1 MKCGTPLKGKE
12 FSSKM
17 QEQQSLRKQFFRFS
31 TATVASLLVFSL
43 YSIVD
48 GLFVARGVGEY
59 AMSAV
64 NLSVPFI
71 NLLFSIAVIFA
82 VGTSTIIAYLLG
94 QKNAQSANKL
104 FSQNLVTLAVIG
116 ITISILVLVFT
127 KPFALLL
134 GADELTLEYTIH
146 YLQGLAPFAVC
157 FMISYNLEVL
167 VKTDGRPRLA
177 LITVCVGCVTNCV
190 LDYLAIFHWDM
201 GIWGAAAAT
210 GVSQLLT
217 CVIYMTHFFGKYT
230 TFHPVRFRMDWKIY
244 RRLLP
249 IGISD
254 GLTELCNG
262 LMIFLFNHTILR
274 CIGTDGLVAY
284 TIIAYAN
291 TLVINITMGISQGS
305 QPLISFQNGRGDSAA
320 IGKLLGYG
328 LRTMC
333 GVAAVCFTALFLA
346 APALIGMFLPE
357 AEPQMLAFS
366 TDAFRRYSLC
376 YLPVGFNIYIA
387 GFLTAMERP
396 VPAVAIS
403 TGRGLIL
410 QGSILLLLAAVFGGS
425 SIWFAPLI
433 SELLCLGLSI
443 FFLLRLRR
451 THQAFSQ

>member
-1 MKCGTPLKGKE
+1 
-12 FSSKM
+12 M
-17 QEQQSLRKQFFRFS
+17 QKKQSLLKQFFHFS
-31 TATVASLLVFSL
+31 AATVASLMVFSL

-59 AMSAV
+59 AMTAV
-64 NLSVPFI
+64 NLSVPFV

-116 ITISILVLVFT
+116 VTISVLVLAFT
-127 KPFALLL
+127 EPLARLL
-134 GADELTLEYTIH
+134 GAEEVTLEYTIH

-177 LITVCVGCVTNCV
+177 LVTVCVGCVANCV
-190 LDYLAIFHWDM
+190 LDYLAIFHWGL

-217 CVIYMTHFFGKYT
+217 CLIYLTHFLGKHT

-291 TLVINITMGISQGS
+291 TLVINITMGVSQGS
-305 QPLISFQNGRGDSAA
+305 QPLISFQNGRGDGTA
-320 IGKLLGYG
+320 IGKLLRYG

-333 GVAAVCFTALFLA
+333 GIAAVCFTVLFLA
-346 APALIGMFLPE
+346 APKLVAVYLPE
-357 AEPQMLAFS
+357 AGAEMLTFA

-396 VPAVAIS
+396 LPAVSIS
-403 TGRGLIL
+403 TGRGLLL
-410 QGSILLLLAAVFGGS
+410 QGSILLLLAAVLGGG
-425 SIWFAPLI
+425 SIWFAPVI
-433 SELLCLGLSI
+433 SEVLCLGLSV

-451 THQAFSQ
+451 THPVFAKGKPA

>member
-1 MKCGTPLKGKE
+1 
-12 FSSKM
+12 M
-17 QEQQSLRKQFFRFS
+17 QKKQSLLKQFFHFS
-31 TATVASLLVFSL
+31 AATVASLMVFSL

-59 AMSAV
+59 AMTAV
-64 NLSVPFI
+64 NLSVPFV

-116 ITISILVLVFT
+116 VTISVLVLAFT
-127 KPFALLL
+127 EPLARLL
-134 GADELTLEYTIH
+134 GAEEVTLEYTIH

-177 LITVCVGCVTNCV
+177 LVTVCVGCVTNCV
-190 LDYLAIFHWDM
+190 LDYLAIFHWGL

-217 CVIYMTHFFGKYT
+217 CIIYLTHFLGKRT

-291 TLVINITMGISQGS
+291 TLVINITMGVSQGS
-305 QPLISFQNGRGDSAA
+305 QPLISFQNGRGDGAA
-320 IGKLLGYG
+320 IGKLLRYG

-333 GVAAVCFTALFLA
+333 GIAAVCFTVLFLA
-346 APALIGMFLPE
+346 APKLVAVYLPE
-357 AEPQMLAFS
+357 AGTEMLTFA

-396 VPAVAIS
+396 LPAVSIS

-410 QGSILLLLAAVFGGS
+410 QGSILLLLAAVLGGS
-425 SIWFAPLI
+425 SIWFAPVI
-433 SELLCLGLSI
+433 SEVLCLGLSV

-451 THQAFSQ
+451 THPVFAKGKPA

>member
-1 MKCGTPLKGKE
+1 
-12 FSSKM
+12 M
-17 QEQQSLRKQFFRFS
+17 QKKQSLLKQFFHFS
-31 TATVASLLVFSL
+31 AATVASLMVFSL

-59 AMSAV
+59 AMTAV
-64 NLSVPFI
+64 NLSVPFV

-116 ITISILVLVFT
+116 VTISVLVLAFT
-127 KPFALLL
+127 EPLARLL
-134 GADELTLEYTIH
+134 GAEEVTLEYTIH
-146 YLQGLAPFAVC
+146 YLQGLAPFVVC

-177 LITVCVGCVTNCV
+177 LVTVCVGCVTNCV
-190 LDYLAIFHWDM
+190 LDYLAIFHWGL

-217 CVIYMTHFFGKYT
+217 CIIYLTHFLGKRT

-291 TLVINITMGISQGS
+291 TLVINITMGVSQGS
-305 QPLISFQNGRGDSAA
+305 QPLISFQNGRGDGAA
-320 IGKLLGYG
+320 IGKLLRYG

-333 GVAAVCFTALFLA
+333 GIAAVCFTVLFLA
-346 APALIGMFLPE
+346 APKLVAVYLPE
-357 AEPQMLAFS
+357 AGAEMLTFA

-396 VPAVAIS
+396 LPAVSIS
-403 TGRGLIL
+403 TGRGLIF
-410 QGSILLLLAAVFGGS
+410 QGSILLLLAAVLGGG
-425 SIWFAPLI
+425 SIWFAPVI
-433 SELLCLGLSI
+433 SELLCLGLSV
-443 FFLLRLRR
+443 FSLLRLRR
-451 THQAFSQ
+451 THPVFAKGKPA

>member
-1 MKCGTPLKGKE
+1 
-12 FSSKM
+12 M
-17 QEQQSLRKQFFRFS
+17 QKKQSLLKQFFHFS
-31 TATVASLLVFSL
+31 AATVASLMVFSL

-59 AMSAV
+59 AMTAV
-64 NLSVPFI
+64 NLSVPFV

-104 FSQNLVTLAVIG
+104 FSQNLVTLVVIG
-116 ITISILVLVFT
+116 VTISVLVLAFT
-127 KPFALLL
+127 EPLARLL
-134 GADELTLEYTIH
+134 GAEEVTLEYTIH

-177 LITVCVGCVTNCV
+177 LVTVCVGCVTNCV
-190 LDYLAIFHWDM
+190 LDYLAIFHWGL

-210 GVSQLLT
+210 GASQLLT
-217 CVIYMTHFFGKYT
+217 CIIYLTHFLGKHT

-291 TLVINITMGISQGS
+291 TLVINITMGVSQGS
-305 QPLISFQNGRGDSAA
+305 QPLISFQNGRGDGTA
-320 IGKLLGYG
+320 IGNLLRYG

-333 GVAAVCFTALFLA
+333 GIAAVCFTVLFLA
-346 APALIGMFLPE
+346 APKLVAVYLPE
-357 AEPQMLAFS
+357 AGAEMLTFA

-396 VPAVAIS
+396 LPAVSIS

-410 QGSILLLLAAVFGGS
+410 QGSILLLLAAVLGGS
-425 SIWFAPLI
+425 SIWFAPVI
-433 SELLCLGLSI
+433 SEVLCLGLSV
-443 FFLLRLRR
+443 FFLLQLRR
-451 THQAFSQ
+451 THPVFAKGKPA

>member
-1 MKCGTPLKGKE
+1 
-12 FSSKM
+12 M
-17 QEQQSLRKQFFRFS
+17 QKKQSLLKQFFHFS
-31 TATVASLLVFSL
+31 AATVASLMVFSL

-59 AMSAV
+59 AMTAV
-64 NLSVPFI
+64 NLSVPFV

-104 FSQNLVTLAVIG
+104 FSQNLATLVVIG
-116 ITISILVLVFT
+116 VTISVLVLAFT
-127 KPFALLL
+127 EPLARLL
-134 GADELTLEYTIH
+134 GAEEVTLEYTIH

-177 LITVCVGCVTNCV
+177 LVTVCVGCVTNCV
-190 LDYLAIFHWDM
+190 LDYLAIFHWGL

-210 GVSQLLT
+210 GLSQLLT
-217 CVIYMTHFFGKYT
+217 CIIYLTHFLGKHT

-291 TLVINITMGISQGS
+291 TLVINITMGVSQGS
-305 QPLISFQNGRGDSAA
+305 QPLISFQNGRGDGTA
-320 IGKLLGYG
+320 IGNLLRYG

-333 GVAAVCFTALFLA
+333 GIAAVCFTVLFLA
-346 APALIGMFLPE
+346 APKLVAVYLPE
-357 AEPQMLAFS
+357 AGAEMLTFA

-396 VPAVAIS
+396 LPAVSIS

-410 QGSILLLLAAVFGGS
+410 QGSILLLLAAVLGGG
-425 SIWFAPLI
+425 SIWFAPVI
-433 SELLCLGLSI
+433 SEVLCLGLSV

-451 THQAFSQ
+451 THPVFAKDKPA

>member
-1 MKCGTPLKGKE
+1 
-12 FSSKM
+12 M

-31 TATVASLLVFSL
+31 TATVASLMVFSL

-157 FMISYNLEVL
+157 FMISYNSEVL

>member
-1 MKCGTPLKGKE
+1 
-12 FSSKM
+12 M
-17 QEQQSLRKQFFRFS
+17 QKKQSLLKQFFHFS
-31 TATVASLLVFSL
+31 AATVASLMVFSL

-59 AMSAV
+59 AMTAV
-64 NLSVPFI
+64 NLSVPFV

-104 FSQNLVTLAVIG
+104 FSQNLVTLVVIG
-116 ITISILVLVFT
+116 VTISVLVLAFT
-127 KPFALLL
+127 EPLARLL
-134 GADELTLEYTIH
+134 GAEEVTLEYTIH

-177 LITVCVGCVTNCV
+177 LVTVCVGCVTNCV
-190 LDYLAIFHWDM
+190 LDYLAIFHWGL

-217 CVIYMTHFFGKYT
+217 CLIYLTHFLGKHT

-291 TLVINITMGISQGS
+291 TLVINITMGVSQGS
-305 QPLISFQNGRGDSAA
+305 QPLISFQNGRGDGTA
-320 IGKLLGYG
+320 IGRLLRYG

-333 GVAAVCFTALFLA
+333 GIAAVCFTVLFLA
-346 APALIGMFLPE
+346 APKLVAVYLPE
-357 AEPQMLAFS
+357 AGAEMLTFA

-396 VPAVAIS
+396 LPAVSIS

-410 QGSILLLLAAVFGGS
+410 QGSILLLLAAVLGGS
-425 SIWFAPLI
+425 SIWFAPVI
-433 SELLCLGLSI
+433 SEVLCLGLSV

-451 THQAFSQ
+451 THPVFAKGKPA

>member
-1 MKCGTPLKGKE
+1 
-12 FSSKM
+12 M
-17 QEQQSLRKQFFRFS
+17 QKKQSLLKQFFHFS
-31 TATVASLLVFSL
+31 AATVASLMVFSL

-59 AMSAV
+59 AMTAV
-64 NLSVPFI
+64 NLSVPFV

-104 FSQNLVTLAVIG
+104 FSQNLVTLVVIG
-116 ITISILVLVFT
+116 VTISVLVLAFT
-127 KPFALLL
+127 EPLARLL
-134 GADELTLEYTIH
+134 GAEEVTLEYTMH

-177 LITVCVGCVTNCV
+177 LVTVCVGCVTNCV
-190 LDYLAIFHWDM
+190 LDYLAIFHWGL

-210 GVSQLLT
+210 GLSQLLT
-217 CVIYMTHFFGKYT
+217 CIIYLTHFLGKHT

-262 LMIFLFNHTILR
+262 LMIFLFNHTIIR

-291 TLVINITMGISQGS
+291 TLVINITMGVSQGS
-305 QPLISFQNGRGDSAA
+305 QPLISFQNGRGDGTA
-320 IGKLLGYG
+320 IGNLLRYG

-333 GVAAVCFTALFLA
+333 GIAAVCFTVLFLA
-346 APALIGMFLPE
+346 APKLVAVYLPE
-357 AEPQMLAFS
+357 AGAEMLTFA

-396 VPAVAIS
+396 LPAVSIS

-410 QGSILLLLAAVFGGS
+410 QGSILLLLAAVLGGS
-425 SIWFAPLI
+425 SIWFAPVI
-433 SELLCLGLSI
+433 SEVLCLGLSV

-451 THQAFSQ
+451 THPVFAKGKPA

>member
-1 MKCGTPLKGKE
+1 
-12 FSSKM
+12 M
-17 QEQQSLRKQFFRFS
+17 QKKQSLLKQFFHFS
-31 TATVASLLVFSL
+31 AATVASLMVFSL

-59 AMSAV
+59 AMTAV
-64 NLSVPFI
+64 NLSVPFV

-104 FSQNLVTLAVIG
+104 FSQNLVTLVVIG
-116 ITISILVLVFT
+116 VTISVLVLAFT
-127 KPFALLL
+127 EPLARLL
-134 GADELTLEYTIH
+134 GAEEVTLEYTIH

-177 LITVCVGCVTNCV
+177 LVTVCVGCATNCV
-190 LDYLAIFHWDM
+190 LDYLAIFHWGL

-217 CVIYMTHFFGKYT
+217 CIIYLTHFLGKHT

-291 TLVINITMGISQGS
+291 TLVINITMGVSQGS
-305 QPLISFQNGRGDSAA
+305 QPLISFQNGRGDGTA
-320 IGKLLGYG
+320 IGNLLRYG

-333 GVAAVCFTALFLA
+333 GIAAVCFTVLFLA
-346 APALIGMFLPE
+346 APKLVAVYLPE
-357 AEPQMLAFS
+357 AGAEMLTFA

-396 VPAVAIS
+396 LPAVSIS

-410 QGSILLLLAAVFGGS
+410 QGSILLLLAAVLGGS
-425 SIWFAPLI
+425 SIWFAPVI
-433 SELLCLGLSI
+433 SEVLCLGLSV

-451 THQAFSQ
+451 THPVFAKGKPA

>member
-1 MKCGTPLKGKE
+1 
-12 FSSKM
+12 M
-17 QEQQSLRKQFFRFS
+17 QKKQSLLQQFFHFS
-31 TATVASLLVFSL
+31 AATVASLMVFSL

-59 AMSAV
+59 AMTAV
-64 NLSVPFI
+64 NLSVPFV

-116 ITISILVLVFT
+116 VTISVLVLAFT
-127 KPFALLL
+127 EPLARLL
-134 GADELTLEYTIH
+134 GAEEVTLEYTIH

-177 LITVCVGCVTNCV
+177 LVTVCVGCVTNCV
-190 LDYLAIFHWDM
+190 LDYLAIFHWGL

-210 GVSQLLT
+210 GLSQLLT
-217 CVIYMTHFFGKYT
+217 CIIYLTHFLGKHT

-291 TLVINITMGISQGS
+291 TLVINITMGVSQGS
-305 QPLISFQNGRGDSAA
+305 QPLISFQNGRGDGTA
-320 IGKLLGYG
+320 IGNLLRYG

-333 GVAAVCFTALFLA
+333 GIAAVCFTVLFLA
-346 APALIGMFLPE
+346 APKLVAVYLPE
-357 AEPQMLAFS
+357 AGAEMLTFA

-396 VPAVAIS
+396 LPAVSIS
-403 TGRGLIL
+403 TGRGLLL
-410 QGSILLLLAAVFGGS
+410 QGSILLLLAAVLGGG
-425 SIWFAPLI
+425 SIWFAPVI
-433 SELLCLGLSI
+433 SEVLCLGLSV

-451 THQAFSQ
+451 THPVFAKGKPA

>member
-1 MKCGTPLKGKE
+1 
-12 FSSKM
+12 M

-31 TATVASLLVFSL
+31 TATVASLMVFSL

-328 LRTMC
+328 LRTIC

-433 SELLCLGLSI
+433 SELLCLGLSV

>member
-1 MKCGTPLKGKE
+1 
-12 FSSKM
+12 M
-17 QEQQSLRKQFFRFS
+17 QKKQSLLKQFFHFS
-31 TATVASLLVFSL
+31 AATVASLMVFSL

-59 AMSAV
+59 AMTAV
-64 NLSVPFI
+64 NLSVPFV

-104 FSQNLVTLAVIG
+104 FSQNLVTLVVIG
-116 ITISILVLVFT
+116 VTISVLVLAFT
-127 KPFALLL
+127 EPLARLL
-134 GADELTLEYTIH
+134 GAEEVTLEYTIH

-177 LITVCVGCVTNCV
+177 LVTVCVGCVTNCV
-190 LDYLAIFHWDM
+190 LDYLAIFHWGL

-210 GVSQLLT
+210 GLSQLLT
-217 CVIYMTHFFGKYT
+217 CIIYLTHFLGKHT

-291 TLVINITMGISQGS
+291 TLVINITMGVSQGS
-305 QPLISFQNGRGDSAA
+305 QPLISFQNGRGDGTA
-320 IGKLLGYG
+320 IGNLLRYG

-333 GVAAVCFTALFLA
+333 GIAAVCFTVLFLA
-346 APALIGMFLPE
+346 APKLVAVYLPE
-357 AEPQMLAFS
+357 AGAEMLTFA

-387 GFLTAMERP
+387 GFLTAMELLF
-396 VPAVAIS
+396 PAVSIS

-410 QGSILLLLAAVFGGS
+410 QGSILLLLAAVLGGG
-425 SIWFAPLI
+425 SIWFAPVI
-433 SELLCLGLSI
+433 SEVLCLGLSV

-451 THQAFSQ
+451 THPVFAKGKPA

>member
-1 MKCGTPLKGKE
+1 
-12 FSSKM
+12 M
-17 QEQQSLRKQFFRFS
+17 QKKQSLLKQFFHFS
-31 TATVASLLVFSL
+31 AATVASLMVFSL

-59 AMSAV
+59 AMTAV
-64 NLSVPFI
+64 NLSVPFV

-104 FSQNLVTLAVIG
+104 FSQNLVTLVVIG
-116 ITISILVLVFT
+116 VTISVLVLAFT
-127 KPFALLL
+127 EPLARLL
-134 GADELTLEYTIH
+134 GAEEVTLEYTIH

-177 LITVCVGCVTNCV
+177 LVTVCVGCVTNCV
-190 LDYLAIFHWDM
+190 LDYLAIFHWGL

-217 CVIYMTHFFGKYT
+217 CLIYLTHFLGKHT

-291 TLVINITMGISQGS
+291 TLVINITMGVSQGS
-305 QPLISFQNGRGDSAA
+305 QPLISFQNGRGDGAA
-320 IGKLLGYG
+320 IGNLLRYG

-333 GVAAVCFTALFLA
+333 GIAAVCFTVLFLA
-346 APALIGMFLPE
+346 APKLVAVYLPE
-357 AEPQMLAFS
+357 AGAEMLTFA

-387 GFLTAMERP
+387 GFLTAMEWP
-396 VPAVAIS
+396 LPAVSIS

-410 QGSILLLLAAVFGGS
+410 QGSILLLLAAVLGGS
-425 SIWFAPLI
+425 SIWFAPVI
-433 SELLCLGLSI
+433 SEVLCLGLSV

-451 THQAFSQ
+451 THPVFAKGKPA

>member
-1 MKCGTPLKGKE
+1 
-12 FSSKM
+12 M
-17 QEQQSLRKQFFRFS
+17 QKKQSLLKQFFHFS
-31 TATVASLLVFSL
+31 AATVASLMVFSL

-59 AMSAV
+59 AMTAV
-64 NLSVPFI
+64 NLSVPFV

-104 FSQNLVTLAVIG
+104 FSQNLATLVVIG
-116 ITISILVLVFT
+116 VTISVLVLAFT
-127 KPFALLL
+127 EPLARLL
-134 GADELTLEYTIH
+134 GAEEVTLEYTIH

-177 LITVCVGCVTNCV
+177 LVTVCVGCVTNCV
-190 LDYLAIFHWDM
+190 LDYLAIFHWGL

-210 GVSQLLT
+210 GLSQLLT
-217 CVIYMTHFFGKYT
+217 CIIYLTHFLGKHT

-291 TLVINITMGISQGS
+291 TLVINITMGVSQGS
-305 QPLISFQNGRGDSAA
+305 QPLISFQNGRGDGTA
-320 IGKLLGYG
+320 IGNLLRYG

-333 GVAAVCFTALFLA
+333 GIAAVCFTVLFLA
-346 APALIGMFLPE
+346 APKLVAVYLPE
-357 AEPQMLAFS
+357 AGAEMLTFA

-396 VPAVAIS
+396 LPAVSIS

-410 QGSILLLLAAVFGGS
+410 QGSILLLLAAVLGGS
-425 SIWFAPLI
+425 SIWFAPVI
-433 SELLCLGLSI
+433 SEVLCLGLSV
-443 FFLLRLRR
+443 FFLLRLRQ
-451 THQAFSQ
+451 THPVFAKGKPA

>member
-1 MKCGTPLKGKE
+1 
-12 FSSKM
+12 M
-17 QEQQSLRKQFFRFS
+17 QKKQSLLKQFFHFS
-31 TATVASLLVFSL
+31 AATVASLMVFSL

-59 AMSAV
+59 AMTAV
-64 NLSVPFI
+64 NLSVPFV

-104 FSQNLVTLAVIG
+104 FSQNLVTLVVIG
-116 ITISILVLVFT
+116 VTISVLVLAFT
-127 KPFALLL
+127 EPLARLL
-134 GADELTLEYTIH
+134 GAEEVTLEYTIH

-177 LITVCVGCVTNCV
+177 LVTVCVGCVTNCV
-190 LDYLAIFHWDM
+190 LDYLAIFHWGL

-217 CVIYMTHFFGKYT
+217 CIIYLTHFLGKHT

-291 TLVINITMGISQGS
+291 TLVINITMGVSQGS
-305 QPLISFQNGRGDSAA
+305 QPLISFQNGRGDGTA
-320 IGKLLGYG
+320 IGNLLRYG

-333 GVAAVCFTALFLA
+333 GIAAVCFTVLFLA
-346 APALIGMFLPE
+346 APKLVAVYLPE
-357 AEPQMLAFS
+357 AGTEMLTFA

-396 VPAVAIS
+396 LPAVSIS

-410 QGSILLLLAAVFGGS
+410 QGSILLLLAAVLGGS
-425 SIWFAPLI
+425 SIWFAPVI
-433 SELLCLGLSI
+433 SEVLCLGLSV

-451 THQAFSQ
+451 THPVFAKGKPA

>member
-1 MKCGTPLKGKE
+1 
-12 FSSKM
+12 M
-17 QEQQSLRKQFFRFS
+17 QKKQSLLKQFFHFS
-31 TATVASLLVFSL
+31 AATVASLMVFSL

-59 AMSAV
+59 AMTAV
-64 NLSVPFI
+64 NLSVPFV

-104 FSQNLVTLAVIG
+104 FSQNLATLVVIG
-116 ITISILVLVFT
+116 VTISVLVLAFT
-127 KPFALLL
+127 EPLARLL
-134 GADELTLEYTIH
+134 GAEEVTLEYTIH

-177 LITVCVGCVTNCV
+177 LVTVCVGCVTNCV
-190 LDYLAIFHWDM
+190 LDYLAIFHWGL

-210 GVSQLLT
+210 GLSQLLT
-217 CVIYMTHFFGKYT
+217 CLIYLTHFLGKHT

-291 TLVINITMGISQGS
+291 TLVINITMGVSQGS
-305 QPLISFQNGRGDSAA
+305 QPLISFQNGRGDGAA
-320 IGKLLGYG
+320 IGKLLRYG

-333 GVAAVCFTALFLA
+333 GIAAVCFTVLFLA
-346 APALIGMFLPE
+346 APKLVAVYLPE
-357 AEPQMLAFS
+357 AGAEMLTFA

-396 VPAVAIS
+396 LPAVSIS

-410 QGSILLLLAAVFGGS
+410 QGSILLLLAAVLGGS
-425 SIWFAPLI
+425 SIWFAPVI
-433 SELLCLGLSI
+433 SEVLCLGLSV

-451 THQAFSQ
+451 THPVFAKGKPA

>member
-1 MKCGTPLKGKE
+1 
-12 FSSKM
+12 M

-31 TATVASLLVFSL
+31 TATVASLMVFSL

-59 AMSAV
+59 AISAV

-177 LITVCVGCVTNCV
+177 LITVCVGCVTNCL

>member
-1 MKCGTPLKGKE
+1 
-12 FSSKM
+12 M
-17 QEQQSLRKQFFRFS
+17 QKKQSLLKQFFHFS
-31 TATVASLLVFSL
+31 AATVASLMVFSL

-59 AMSAV
+59 AMTAV
-64 NLSVPFI
+64 NLSVPFV

-104 FSQNLVTLAVIG
+104 FSQNLATLVVIG
-116 ITISILVLVFT
+116 VTISVLVLVFT
-127 KPFALLL
+127 EPLARLL
-134 GADELTLEYTIH
+134 GAEEVTLEYTIH

-177 LITVCVGCVTNCV
+177 LVTVCVGCVTNCV
-190 LDYLAIFHWDM
+190 LDYLAIFHWGL

-210 GVSQLLT
+210 GLSQLLT
-217 CVIYMTHFFGKYT
+217 CIIYLTHFLGKHT

-262 LMIFLFNHTILR
+262 LMIFLFNHTIHR

-291 TLVINITMGISQGS
+291 TLVINITMGVSQGS
-305 QPLISFQNGRGDSAA
+305 QPLISFQNGRGDGTA
-320 IGKLLGYG
+320 IGNLLRYG

-333 GVAAVCFTALFLA
+333 GIAAVCFTVLFLA
-346 APALIGMFLPE
+346 APKLVAVYLPE
-357 AEPQMLAFS
+357 AGAEMLTFA

-396 VPAVAIS
+396 LPAVSIS

-410 QGSILLLLAAVFGGS
+410 QGSILLLLAAVLGGG
-425 SIWFAPLI
+425 SIWFAPVI
-433 SELLCLGLSI
+433 SEVLCLGLSV

-451 THQAFSQ
+451 THPVFAKGKPA

>member
-1 MKCGTPLKGKE
+1 
-12 FSSKM
+12 M
-17 QEQQSLRKQFFRFS
+17 QKKQSLLKQFFHFS
-31 TATVASLLVFSL
+31 AATVASLMVFSL

-59 AMSAV
+59 AMTAV
-64 NLSVPFI
+64 NLSVPFV

-104 FSQNLVTLAVIG
+104 FSQNLATLVVIG
-116 ITISILVLVFT
+116 VTISVLVLAFT
-127 KPFALLL
+127 EPLARLL
-134 GADELTLEYTIH
+134 GAEEVTLEYTIH

-177 LITVCVGCVTNCV
+177 LVTVCVGCVTNCV
-190 LDYLAIFHWDM
+190 LDYLAIFHWGL

-217 CVIYMTHFFGKYT
+217 CIIYLTHFLGKHT

-291 TLVINITMGISQGS
+291 TLVINITMGVSQGS
-305 QPLISFQNGRGDSAA
+305 QPLISFQNGRGDGTA
-320 IGKLLGYG
+320 IGNLLRYG

-333 GVAAVCFTALFLA
+333 GIAAVCFTVLFLA
-346 APALIGMFLPE
+346 APKLVAVYLPE
-357 AEPQMLAFS
+357 AGAEMLTFA

-396 VPAVAIS
+396 LPAVSIS

-410 QGSILLLLAAVFGGS
+410 QGSILLLLAAVLGGS
-425 SIWFAPLI
+425 SIWFAPVI
-433 SELLCLGLSI
+433 SEVLCLGLSV

-451 THQAFSQ
+451 THPVFAKGKPA

>member
-1 MKCGTPLKGKE
+1 
-12 FSSKM
+12 M

-31 TATVASLLVFSL
+31 TATVASLMVFSL

-305 QPLISFQNGRGDSAA
+305 QPLISFQTGRGDSAA

>member
-1 MKCGTPLKGKE
+1 
-12 FSSKM
+12 M
-17 QEQQSLRKQFFRFS
+17 QKKQSLLKQFFHFS
-31 TATVASLLVFSL
+31 AATVASLMVFSL

-59 AMSAV
+59 AMTAV
-64 NLSVPFI
+64 NLSVPFV

-104 FSQNLVTLAVIG
+104 FSQNLATLVVIG
-116 ITISILVLVFT
+116 VTISVLVLAFT
-127 KPFALLL
+127 EPLARLL
-134 GADELTLEYTIH
+134 GAEEVTLEYTIH

-177 LITVCVGCVTNCV
+177 LVTVCVGCVTNCV
-190 LDYLAIFHWDM
+190 LDYLAIFHWGL

-210 GVSQLLT
+210 GASQLLT
-217 CVIYMTHFFGKYT
+217 CVIYLTHFLGKRT

-291 TLVINITMGISQGS
+291 TLVINITMGVSQGS
-305 QPLISFQNGRGDSAA
+305 QPLISFQNGRGDGAA
-320 IGKLLGYG
+320 IGKLLRYG

-333 GVAAVCFTALFLA
+333 GIAAVCFTVLFLA
-346 APALIGMFLPE
+346 APKLVAVYLPE
-357 AEPQMLAFS
+357 AGAEMLTFA

-396 VPAVAIS
+396 LPAVSIS

-410 QGSILLLLAAVFGGS
+410 QGSILLLLAAVLGGG
-425 SIWFAPLI
+425 SIWFAPVI
-433 SELLCLGLSI
+433 SEVLCLGLSV

-451 THQAFSQ
+451 THPVFTKGKPA

>member
-1 MKCGTPLKGKE
+1 
-12 FSSKM
+12 M
-17 QEQQSLRKQFFRFS
+17 QKKQSLLKQFFHFS
-31 TATVASLLVFSL
+31 AATVASLMVFSL

-59 AMSAV
+59 AMTAV
-64 NLSVPFI
+64 NLSVPFV

-104 FSQNLVTLAVIG
+104 FSQNLATLVVIG
-116 ITISILVLVFT
+116 VTISVLVLAFT
-127 KPFALLL
+127 EPLARLL
-134 GADELTLEYTIH
+134 GAEEVTLEYTIH

-177 LITVCVGCVTNCV
+177 LVTVCVGCVTNCV
-190 LDYLAIFHWDM
+190 LDYLTIFHWGL

-217 CVIYMTHFFGKYT
+217 CVIYLTHFLGKHT

-291 TLVINITMGISQGS
+291 TLVINITMGVSQGS
-305 QPLISFQNGRGDSAA
+305 QPLISFQNGRGDGTA
-320 IGKLLGYG
+320 IGNLLRYG

-333 GVAAVCFTALFLA
+333 GIAAVCFTVLFLA
-346 APALIGMFLPE
+346 APKLVAVYLPE
-357 AEPQMLAFS
+357 AGTEMLTFA

-396 VPAVAIS
+396 LPAVSIS

-410 QGSILLLLAAVFGGS
+410 QGSILLLLAAVLGGS
-425 SIWFAPLI
+425 SIWFAPVI
-433 SELLCLGLSI
+433 SEVLCLGLSV

-451 THQAFSQ
+451 THPVFAKGKPA

>member
-1 MKCGTPLKGKE
+1 
-12 FSSKM
+12 M
-17 QEQQSLRKQFFRFS
+17 QKKQSLLKQFFHFS
-31 TATVASLLVFSL
+31 AATVASLMVFSL

-59 AMSAV
+59 AMTAV
-64 NLSVPFI
+64 NLSVPFV

-104 FSQNLVTLAVIG
+104 FSQNLVTLVVIG
-116 ITISILVLVFT
+116 VTISVLVLAFT
-127 KPFALLL
+127 EPLARLL
-134 GADELTLEYTIH
+134 GAEEVTLEYTIH

-177 LITVCVGCVTNCV
+177 LVTVCVGCVTNCV
-190 LDYLAIFHWDM
+190 LDYLAIFHWGL

-210 GVSQLLT
+210 GLSQLLT
-217 CVIYMTHFFGKYT
+217 CIIYLTHFLGKHT

-291 TLVINITMGISQGS
+291 TLVINITMGVSQGS
-305 QPLISFQNGRGDSAA
+305 QPLISFQNGRGDGTA
-320 IGKLLGYG
+320 IGNLLRYG

-333 GVAAVCFTALFLA
+333 GIAAVCFTVLFLA
-346 APALIGMFLPE
+346 APKLVAVYLPE
-357 AEPQMLAFS
+357 AGAEMLTFA

-396 VPAVAIS
+396 LPAVSIS

-410 QGSILLLLAAVFGGS
+410 QGSILLLLAAVLGGG
-425 SIWFAPLI
+425 SIWFAPVI
-433 SELLCLGLSI
+433 SEVLCLGLSV

-451 THQAFSQ
+451 THPVFAKGKLA

>member
-1 MKCGTPLKGKE
+1 
-12 FSSKM
+12 M
-17 QEQQSLRKQFFRFS
+17 QKKQSLLKQFFHFS
-31 TATVASLLVFSL
+31 AATVASLMVFSL

-59 AMSAV
+59 AMTAV
-64 NLSVPFI
+64 NLSVPFV

-104 FSQNLVTLAVIG
+104 FSQNLVTLVVIG
-116 ITISILVLVFT
+116 VTISVLVLAFT
-127 KPFALLL
+127 EPLARLL
-134 GADELTLEYTIH
+134 GAEEVTLEYTIH

-177 LITVCVGCVTNCV
+177 LVTVCVGCVTNCV
-190 LDYLAIFHWDM
+190 LDYLAIFHWGL

-217 CVIYMTHFFGKYT
+217 CIIYLTHFLGKHT

-291 TLVINITMGISQGS
+291 TLVINITMGVSQGS
-305 QPLISFQNGRGDSAA
+305 QPLISFQNGRGDGTA
-320 IGKLLGYG
+320 IGNLLRYG

-333 GVAAVCFTALFLA
+333 GIAAVCFTVLFLA
-346 APALIGMFLPE
+346 APKLVAVYLPE
-357 AEPQMLAFS
+357 AGAEMLTFA

-396 VPAVAIS
+396 LPAVSIS

-410 QGSILLLLAAVFGGS
+410 QGSILLLLAAVLGGS
-425 SIWFAPLI
+425 SIWFAPVI
-433 SELLCLGLSI
+433 SEVLCLGLSV

-451 THQAFSQ
+451 THPVFSKGKPA

>member
-1 MKCGTPLKGKE
+1 
-12 FSSKM
+12 M
-17 QEQQSLRKQFFRFS
+17 QKKQSLLKQFFHFS
-31 TATVASLLVFSL
+31 AATVASLMVFSL

-59 AMSAV
+59 AMTAV
-64 NLSVPFI
+64 NLSVPFV

-104 FSQNLVTLAVIG
+104 FSQNLATLVVIG
-116 ITISILVLVFT
+116 VTISVLVLAFT
-127 KPFALLL
+127 EPLARLL
-134 GADELTLEYTIH
+134 GAEEVTLEYTIH

-177 LITVCVGCVTNCV
+177 LVTVCVGCVTNCV
-190 LDYLAIFHWDM
+190 LDYLAIFHWGL

-217 CVIYMTHFFGKYT
+217 CIIYLTHFLGKHT

-291 TLVINITMGISQGS
+291 TLVINITMGVSQGS
-305 QPLISFQNGRGDSAA
+305 QPLISFQNGRGDGAA
-320 IGKLLGYG
+320 IGKLLRYG

-333 GVAAVCFTALFLA
+333 GIAAVCFTVLFLA
-346 APALIGMFLPE
+346 APKLVAVYLPE
-357 AEPQMLAFS
+357 AGAEMLTFA

-396 VPAVAIS
+396 LPAVSIS

-410 QGSILLLLAAVFGGS
+410 QGSILLLLAAVLGGG
-425 SIWFAPLI
+425 SIWFAPVI
-433 SELLCLGLSI
+433 SEVLCLGLSV

-451 THQAFSQ
+451 THPVFAKGKPA

>member
-1 MKCGTPLKGKE
+1 
-12 FSSKM
+12 M
-17 QEQQSLRKQFFRFS
+17 QKKQSLLKQFFHFS
-31 TATVASLLVFSL
+31 AATVASLMVFSL

-59 AMSAV
+59 AMTAV
-64 NLSVPFI
+64 NLSVPFV

-104 FSQNLVTLAVIG
+104 FSQNLVTLVVIG
-116 ITISILVLVFT
+116 VTISVLVLAFT
-127 KPFALLL
+127 EPLARLL
-134 GADELTLEYTIH
+134 GAEEVTLEYTIH

-177 LITVCVGCVTNCV
+177 LVTVCVGCVTNCV
-190 LDYLAIFHWDM
+190 LDYLAIFHWGL

-210 GVSQLLT
+210 GLSQLLT
-217 CVIYMTHFFGKYT
+217 CIIYLTHFLGKRT

-291 TLVINITMGISQGS
+291 TLVINITMGVSQGS
-305 QPLISFQNGRGDSAA
+305 QPLISFQNGRGDGAA
-320 IGKLLGYG
+320 IGKLLRYG
-328 LRTMC
+328 LRSMC
-333 GVAAVCFTALFLA
+333 GIAAVCFTVLFLA
-346 APALIGMFLPE
+346 APKLVAVYLPE
-357 AEPQMLAFS
+357 AGAEMLTFA

-396 VPAVAIS
+396 LPAVSIS

-410 QGSILLLLAAVFGGS
+410 QGSILLLLAAVLGGG
-425 SIWFAPLI
+425 SIWFAPVI
-433 SELLCLGLSI
+433 SEVLCLGLSV

-451 THQAFSQ
+451 THPVFAKGKPA

>member
-1 MKCGTPLKGKE
+1 
-12 FSSKM
+12 M
-17 QEQQSLRKQFFRFS
+17 QKKQSLLKQFFHFS
-31 TATVASLLVFSL
+31 AATVASLMVFSL

-59 AMSAV
+59 AMTAV
-64 NLSVPFI
+64 NLSVPFV

-104 FSQNLVTLAVIG
+104 FSQNLVTLVVIG
-116 ITISILVLVFT
+116 VTISVLVLAFT
-127 KPFALLL
+127 EPLARLL
-134 GADELTLEYTIH
+134 GAEEVTLEYTIH
-146 YLQGLAPFAVC
+146 YLHGLAPFAIC

-177 LITVCVGCVTNCV
+177 LVTVCVGCVTNCV
-190 LDYLAIFHWDM
+190 LDYLAIFHWGL

-210 GVSQLLT
+210 GLSQLLT
-217 CVIYMTHFFGKYT
+217 CIIYLTHFLGKHT

-291 TLVINITMGISQGS
+291 TLVINITMGVSQGS
-305 QPLISFQNGRGDSAA
+305 QPLISFQNGRGDGTA
-320 IGKLLGYG
+320 IGNLLRYG

-333 GVAAVCFTALFLA
+333 GIAAVCFTVLFLA
-346 APALIGMFLPE
+346 APKLVAVYLPE
-357 AEPQMLAFS
+357 AGAEMLTFA

-396 VPAVAIS
+396 LPAVSIS

-410 QGSILLLLAAVFGGS
+410 QGSILLLLAAVLGGG
-425 SIWFAPLI
+425 SIWFAPVI
-433 SELLCLGLSI
+433 SEVLCLGLSV

-451 THQAFSQ
+451 THPVFAKGKPA

>member
-1 MKCGTPLKGKE
+1 
-12 FSSKM
+12 M
-17 QEQQSLRKQFFRFS
+17 QKKQSLLKQFFHFS
-31 TATVASLLVFSL
+31 AATVASLMVFSL

-59 AMSAV
+59 AMTAV
-64 NLSVPFI
+64 NLSVPFV

-104 FSQNLVTLAVIG
+104 FSQNLVTLVVIG
-116 ITISILVLVFT
+116 VTISVLVLAFT
-127 KPFALLL
+127 EPLARLL
-134 GADELTLEYTIH
+134 GAEEVTLEYTIH

-177 LITVCVGCVTNCV
+177 LVTVCVGCVTNCV
-190 LDYLAIFHWDM
+190 LDYLAIFHWGL

-210 GVSQLLT
+210 GLSQLLT
-217 CVIYMTHFFGKYT
+217 CLIYLTHFLGKHT

-291 TLVINITMGISQGS
+291 TLVINITMGVSQGS
-305 QPLISFQNGRGDSAA
+305 QPLISFQNGRGDGAA
-320 IGKLLGYG
+320 IGKLLRYG
-328 LRTMC
+328 LRSMC
-333 GVAAVCFTALFLA
+333 GIAAVCFTVLFLA
-346 APALIGMFLPE
+346 APKLVAVYLPE
-357 AEPQMLAFS
+357 AGAEMLTFA

-396 VPAVAIS
+396 LPAVSIS

-410 QGSILLLLAAVFGGS
+410 QGSILLLLAAVLGGG
-425 SIWFAPLI
+425 SIWFAPVI
-433 SELLCLGLSI
+433 SEVLCLGLSV

-451 THQAFSQ
+451 THPVFAKGKPA

>member
-1 MKCGTPLKGKE
+1 
-12 FSSKM
+12 M
-17 QEQQSLRKQFFRFS
+17 QKKQSLLKQFFHFS
-31 TATVASLLVFSL
+31 AATVASLMVFSL

-59 AMSAV
+59 AMTAV
-64 NLSVPFI
+64 NLSVPFV

-104 FSQNLVTLAVIG
+104 FSQNLVTLVVIG
-116 ITISILVLVFT
+116 VTISVLVLVFT
-127 KPFALLL
+127 EPLARLL
-134 GADELTLEYTIH
+134 GAEEVTLEYTIH

-177 LITVCVGCVTNCV
+177 LVTVCVGCVTNCV
-190 LDYLAIFHWDM
+190 LDYLAIFHWGL

-210 GVSQLLT
+210 GLSQLLT
-217 CVIYMTHFFGKYT
+217 CIIYLTHFLGKHT

-291 TLVINITMGISQGS
+291 TLVINITMGVSQGS
-305 QPLISFQNGRGDSAA
+305 QPLISFQNGRGDGAA
-320 IGKLLGYG
+320 IGKLLRYG

-333 GVAAVCFTALFLA
+333 GIAAVCFTVLFLA
-346 APALIGMFLPE
+346 APKLVAVYLPE
-357 AEPQMLAFS
+357 AGAEMLTFA

-396 VPAVAIS
+396 LPAVSIS

-410 QGSILLLLAAVFGGS
+410 QGSILLLLAAVLGGG
-425 SIWFAPLI
+425 SIWFAPVI
-433 SELLCLGLSI
+433 SEVLCLGLSV

-451 THQAFSQ
+451 THPVFAKGKPA

>member
-1 MKCGTPLKGKE
+1 
-12 FSSKM
+12 M
-17 QEQQSLRKQFFRFS
+17 QKKQSLLKQFFHFS
-31 TATVASLLVFSL
+31 AATVASLMVFSL

-59 AMSAV
+59 AMTAV
-64 NLSVPFI
+64 NLSVPFV

-104 FSQNLVTLAVIG
+104 FSQNLVTLVVIG
-116 ITISILVLVFT
+116 VTISVLVLAFT
-127 KPFALLL
+127 EPLARLL
-134 GADELTLEYTIH
+134 GAEEVTLEYTIH

-177 LITVCVGCVTNCV
+177 LVTVCVGCVTNCV
-190 LDYLAIFHWDM
+190 LDYLAIFHWGL

-210 GVSQLLT
+210 GASQLLT
-217 CVIYMTHFFGKYT
+217 CIIYLTHFLGKRT

-291 TLVINITMGISQGS
+291 TLVINITMGVSQGS
-305 QPLISFQNGRGDSAA
+305 QPLISFQNGRGDGAA
-320 IGKLLGYG
+320 IGKLLRYG

-333 GVAAVCFTALFLA
+333 GIAAVCFTVLFLA
-346 APALIGMFLPE
+346 APKLVAVYLPE
-357 AEPQMLAFS
+357 AGTEMLTFA

-396 VPAVAIS
+396 LPAVSIS

-410 QGSILLLLAAVFGGS
+410 QGSILLLLAAVLGGG
-425 SIWFAPLI
+425 SIWFAPVI
-433 SELLCLGLSI
+433 SEVLCLGLSV

-451 THQAFSQ
+451 THPVFAKGKTA

>member
-1 MKCGTPLKGKE
+1 
-12 FSSKM
+12 M
-17 QEQQSLRKQFFRFS
+17 QEKQSLLKQFFHFS
-31 TATVASLLVFSL
+31 TATVASLMVFSL

-64 NLSVPFI
+64 NLSVPFV
-71 NLLFSIAVIFA
+71 NLLFSIAVVFA

-94 QKNAQSANKL
+94 QNNAQSANKL
-104 FSQNLVTLAVIG
+104 FSQNLATLAVIG
-116 ITISILVLVFT
+116 VTISVLVLVFT
-127 KPFALLL
+127 EPFARLL
-134 GADELTLEYTIH
+134 GADEVTLEYTIH

-190 LDYLAIFHWDM
+190 LDYLAIFHWGL

-217 CVIYMTHFFGKYT
+217 CVIYLTHFLGKHT

-244 RRLLP
+244 KRLLP

-291 TLVINITMGISQGS
+291 TLVINITMGVSQGS
-305 QPLISFQNGRGDSAA
+305 QPLISFQNGRGDGAA
-320 IGKLLGYG
+320 IGKLLRYG

-333 GVAAVCFTALFLA
+333 GIAAVCFAVLFLA
-346 APALIGMFLPE
+346 APKLVGAYLPE
-357 AEPQMLAFS
+357 AKPEMLTFA

-396 VPAVAIS
+396 LPAVSIS

-410 QGSILLLLAAVFGGS
+410 QGSILLLLAAVLGGGA
-425 SIWFAPLI
+425 IWFAPVI
-433 SELLCLGLSI
+433 SEVLCLGLSVY
-443 FFLLRLRR
+443 FLLRLRR
-451 THQAFSQ
+451 THPVFAKA

>member
-31 TATVASLLVFSL
+31 TATVASLMVFSL

-190 LDYLAIFHWDM
+190 LDYLAIFHWNM

-433 SELLCLGLSI
+433 SELLCLGLSV

>member
-1 MKCGTPLKGKE
+1 
-12 FSSKM
+12 M
-17 QEQQSLRKQFFRFS
+17 QKKQSLLKQFFHFS
-31 TATVASLLVFSL
+31 AATVASLMVFSL

-59 AMSAV
+59 AMTAV
-64 NLSVPFI
+64 NLSVPFV

-104 FSQNLVTLAVIG
+104 FSQNLVTLVVIG
-116 ITISILVLVFT
+116 VTISVLVLAFT
-127 KPFALLL
+127 EPLARLL
-134 GADELTLEYTIH
+134 GAEEVTLEYTIH

-177 LITVCVGCVTNCV
+177 LVTVCVGCATNCV
-190 LDYLAIFHWDM
+190 LDYLAIFHWGL

-217 CVIYMTHFFGKYT
+217 CLIYLTHFLGKHT

-291 TLVINITMGISQGS
+291 TLVINITMGVSQGS
-305 QPLISFQNGRGDSAA
+305 QPLISFQNGRGDGTA
-320 IGKLLGYG
+320 IGNLLRYG

-333 GVAAVCFTALFLA
+333 GIAAVCFTVLFLA
-346 APALIGMFLPE
+346 APKLVAVYLPE
-357 AEPQMLAFS
+357 AGAEMLTFA

-396 VPAVAIS
+396 LPAVSIS

-410 QGSILLLLAAVFGGS
+410 QGSILLLLAAVLGGS
-425 SIWFAPLI
+425 SIWFAPVI
-433 SELLCLGLSI
+433 SEVLCLGLSV

-451 THQAFSQ
+451 THPVFAKGKPA

>member
-1 MKCGTPLKGKE
+1 
-12 FSSKM
+12 M
-17 QEQQSLRKQFFRFS
+17 QKKQSLLKQFFHFS
-31 TATVASLLVFSL
+31 AATVASLMVFSL

-59 AMSAV
+59 AMTAV
-64 NLSVPFI
+64 NLSVPFV

-104 FSQNLVTLAVIG
+104 FSQNLATLVVIG
-116 ITISILVLVFT
+116 VTISVLVLAFT
-127 KPFALLL
+127 EPLARLL
-134 GADELTLEYTIH
+134 GAEEVTLEYTIH

-177 LITVCVGCVTNCV
+177 LVTVCVGCVTNCV
-190 LDYLAIFHWDM
+190 LDYLAIFHWGL

-210 GVSQLLT
+210 GLSQLLT
-217 CVIYMTHFFGKYT
+217 CIIYLTHFLGKRT

-291 TLVINITMGISQGS
+291 TLVINITMGVSQGS
-305 QPLISFQNGRGDSAA
+305 QPLISFQNGRGDGTA
-320 IGKLLGYG
+320 IGNLLRYG

-333 GVAAVCFTALFLA
+333 GIAAVCFTVLFLA
-346 APALIGMFLPE
+346 APKLVAVYLPE
-357 AEPQMLAFS
+357 AGAEMLTFA

-396 VPAVAIS
+396 LPAVSIS

-410 QGSILLLLAAVFGGS
+410 QGSILLLLAAVLGGG
-425 SIWFAPLI
+425 SIWFAPVI
-433 SELLCLGLSI
+433 SEVLCLGLSV
-443 FFLLRLRR
+443 FFLLQLRR
-451 THQAFSQ
+451 THPVFAKGKPA

>member
-1 MKCGTPLKGKE
+1 
-12 FSSKM
+12 M
-17 QEQQSLRKQFFRFS
+17 QKKQSLLKQFFHFS
-31 TATVASLLVFSL
+31 AATVASLMVFSL

-59 AMSAV
+59 AMTAV
-64 NLSVPFI
+64 NLSVPFV

-104 FSQNLVTLAVIG
+104 FSQNLATLVVIG
-116 ITISILVLVFT
+116 VTISVLVLAFT
-127 KPFALLL
+127 EPLARLL
-134 GADELTLEYTIH
+134 GAEEVTLEYTIH

-177 LITVCVGCVTNCV
+177 LVTVCVGCVTNCV
-190 LDYLAIFHWDM
+190 LDYLAIFHWGL

-210 GVSQLLT
+210 GLSQLLT
-217 CVIYMTHFFGKYT
+217 CLIYLTHFLGKHT

-291 TLVINITMGISQGS
+291 TLVINITMGVSQGS
-305 QPLISFQNGRGDSAA
+305 QPLISFQNGRGDGTA
-320 IGKLLGYG
+320 IGKLLRYG

-333 GVAAVCFTALFLA
+333 GIAAVCFTVLFLA
-346 APALIGMFLPE
+346 APKLVAVYLPE
-357 AEPQMLAFS
+357 AGAEMLTFA

-396 VPAVAIS
+396 LPAVSIS

-410 QGSILLLLAAVFGGS
+410 QGSILLLLAAVLGGS
-425 SIWFAPLI
+425 SIWFAPVI
-433 SELLCLGLSI
+433 SEVLCLGLSV
-443 FFLLRLRR
+443 FFLLQLRR
-451 THQAFSQ
+451 THPVFAKGKLA

>member
-1 MKCGTPLKGKE
+1 
-12 FSSKM
+12 M
-17 QEQQSLRKQFFRFS
+17 QKKQSLLKQFFHFS
-31 TATVASLLVFSL
+31 AATVASLMVFSL

-59 AMSAV
+59 AMTSV
-64 NLSVPFI
+64 NLSVPFV

-104 FSQNLVTLAVIG
+104 FSQNLVTLVVIG
-116 ITISILVLVFT
+116 VTISVLVLVFT
-127 KPFALLL
+127 EPLARLL
-134 GADELTLEYTIH
+134 GAEEVTLEYTIH

-177 LITVCVGCVTNCV
+177 LVTVCVGCVTNCV
-190 LDYLAIFHWDM
+190 LDYLAIFHWGL

-217 CVIYMTHFFGKYT
+217 CIIYLTHFLGKRT

-291 TLVINITMGISQGS
+291 TLVINITMGVSQGS
-305 QPLISFQNGRGDSAA
+305 QPLISFQNGRGDGAA
-320 IGKLLGYG
+320 IGKLLRYG

-333 GVAAVCFTALFLA
+333 GIAAVCFTVLFLA
-346 APALIGMFLPE
+346 APKLVAVYLPE
-357 AEPQMLAFS
+357 AGAEMLTFA

-396 VPAVAIS
+396 LPAVSIS

-410 QGSILLLLAAVFGGS
+410 QGSILLLLAAVLGGG
-425 SIWFAPLI
+425 SIWFAPVI
-433 SELLCLGLSI
+433 SELLCLGLSV

-451 THQAFSQ
+451 THPVFAKGKPA

>member
-1 MKCGTPLKGKE
+1 
-12 FSSKM
+12 M
-17 QEQQSLRKQFFRFS
+17 QQQSLLKQFIHFS
-31 TATVASLLVFSL
+31 TATVASLMVFSL

-64 NLSVPFI
+64 NLSVPFV

-82 VGTSTIIAYLLG
+82 VGTSTIIAFLLG

-104 FSQNLVTLAVIG
+104 FSQNLVTLAVLGVI
-116 ITISILVLVFT
+116 ISVLVLVFT
-127 KPFALLL
+127 EPFALLL
-134 GADELTLEYTIH
+134 GANEDTLEYTVH
-146 YLQGLAPFAVC
+146 YLHGLAPFAVC

-177 LITVCVGCVTNCV
+177 LITVCIGCVTNCV
-190 LDYLAIFHWDM
+190 LDYLAIFHWGM

-217 CVIYMTHFFGKYT
+217 CVIYMTHFFSKHT
-230 TFHPVRFRMDWKIY
+230 TFHPVRFRMDWAIY
-244 RRLLP
+244 GRLLP

-262 LMIFLFNHTILR
+262 LMIFLFNHTILH

-291 TLVINITMGISQGS
+291 TLVINITMGVSQGS
-305 QPLISFQNGRGDSAA
+305 QPLISFQNGRGDGES
-320 IGKLLGYG
+320 IGKLLRYG

-333 GVAAVCFTALFLA
+333 GIAAVCFAVLFLA
-346 APALIGMFLPE
+346 APALVGAYLPGARPE
-357 AEPQMLAFS
+357 MLSFA

-396 VPAVAIS
+396 LPAVTIS

-410 QGSILLLLAAVFGGS
+410 QAGALLLLAAVSGGS

-433 SELLCLGLSI
+433 SELLCLGLSV
-443 FFLLRLRR
+443 FFLLRLKRN
-451 THQAFSQ
+451 HQIFSV

>member
-1 MKCGTPLKGKE
+1 
-12 FSSKM
+12 M
-17 QEQQSLRKQFFRFS
+17 QKKQSLLKQFFHFS
-31 TATVASLLVFSL
+31 AATVASLMVFSL

-59 AMSAV
+59 AMTAV
-64 NLSVPFI
+64 NLSVPFV

-104 FSQNLVTLAVIG
+104 FSQNLVTLVVIG
-116 ITISILVLVFT
+116 VTISVLVLAFT
-127 KPFALLL
+127 EPLARLL
-134 GADELTLEYTIH
+134 GAEEVTLEYTIH

-177 LITVCVGCVTNCV
+177 LVTVCVGCVTNCV
-190 LDYLAIFHWDM
+190 LDYLAIFHWGL

-217 CVIYMTHFFGKYT
+217 CIIYLTHFLGKHT

-291 TLVINITMGISQGS
+291 TLVINITMGVSQGS
-305 QPLISFQNGRGDSAA
+305 QPLISFQNGRGDGAA
-320 IGKLLGYG
+320 IGKLLRYG
-328 LRTMC
+328 MWQ
-333 GVAAVCFTALFLA
+333 FTC
-346 APALIGMFLPE
+346 
-357 AEPQMLAFS
+357 
-366 TDAFRRYSLC
+366 RRRERRCWPS
-376 YLPVGFNIYIA
+376 PRMHSGA
-387 GFLTAMERP
+387 TACVTCRWDS
-396 VPAVAIS
+396 IS
-403 TGRGLIL
+403 IL
-410 QGSILLLLAAVFGGS
+410 QASLQPWSGRS
-425 SIWFAPLI
+425 
-433 SELLCLGLSI
+433 
-443 FFLLRLRR
+443 RR
-451 THQAFSQ
+451 

>member
-1 MKCGTPLKGKE
+1 
-12 FSSKM
+12 M
-17 QEQQSLRKQFFRFS
+17 QKKQSLLKQFFHFS
-31 TATVASLLVFSL
+31 AATVASLMVFSL

-59 AMSAV
+59 AMTAV
-64 NLSVPFI
+64 NLSVPFV

-104 FSQNLVTLAVIG
+104 FSQNLATLVVIG
-116 ITISILVLVFT
+116 VTISVLVLAFT
-127 KPFALLL
+127 EPLARLL
-134 GADELTLEYTIH
+134 GAEEVTLEYTIH

-177 LITVCVGCVTNCV
+177 LVTVCVGCVTNCV
-190 LDYLAIFHWDM
+190 LDYLAIFHWGL
-201 GIWGAAAAT
+201 GIWGVAAAT
-210 GVSQLLT
+210 GLSQLLT
-217 CVIYMTHFFGKYT
+217 CIIYLTHFLGKHT

-291 TLVINITMGISQGS
+291 TLVINITMGVSQGS
-305 QPLISFQNGRGDSAA
+305 QPLISFQNGRGDGTA
-320 IGKLLGYG
+320 IGNLLRYG

-333 GVAAVCFTALFLA
+333 GIAAVCFTVLFLA
-346 APALIGMFLPE
+346 APKLVAVYLPE
-357 AEPQMLAFS
+357 AGAEMLTFA

-396 VPAVAIS
+396 LPAVSIS

-410 QGSILLLLAAVFGGS
+410 QGSILLLLAAVLGGS
-425 SIWFAPLI
+425 SIWFAPVI
-433 SELLCLGLSI
+433 SEVLCLGLSV

-451 THQAFSQ
+451 THPVFAKGKPA